1 MKNQLKKNYQ
11 VVNILFVNTNIGY
24 GGASKMM
31 VWVASQMAEKG
42 HDVTFFT
49 YRSDEKLQILNPKI
63 KHIHNQLEDK
73 YSKHKHFV
81 TCVKSLHELIVRGN
95 YDVVIAFLSPSILRV
110 ALASIGTNCK
120 VLFSERAD
128 PAQKV
133 TSLKSKIIKWV
144 NRISFNSADAFV
156 FQTSTA
162 ASFFS
167 KKVQEKGVVIPNP
180 IRPLERTKERVFGG
194 DKTIVCVA
202 RLDIK
207 QKRQDLLIDAFIEI
221 SHKYPDYSLCLYGDG
236 LNDDE
241 AILREQ
247 AKEYPNVKFMGPT
260 KDVAEV
266 IQNAT
271 MFVLSSDFEGIPNAL
286 LESMSIGVPSVST
299 NCSPGGAA
307 MLIRNKKNGLLVPR
321 GDVKALAA
329 AMEYIITHPD
339 ESEKMA
345 IQAMEVN
352 ELYAETKIADKW
364 ESFLT
369 KLK

>member
-1 MKNQLKKNYQ
+1 M
-11 VVNILFVNTNIGY
+11 NILFVNTNIGY

-133 TSLKSKIIKWV
+133 ISLKSKIIKWV

-156 FQTSTA
+156 FQTSMA

-241 AILREQ
+241 VILRDQ

-321 GDVKALAA
+321 GDVKALAT

-369 KLK
+369 NLK